1 MPQDKN
7 ELLQEL
13 IDKYAR
19 MYMQMAYRRGVP
31 YDDVEDV
38 VMDAFW
44 SFSRMEKFGTLDD
57 TGNRLMLARIVINK
71 CTDHYRKYGRAE
83 MIGIDDC
90 EAELNKMSS
99 RFGNAL
105 ENKVVED
112 ERSRQIR
119 EVVDNMKEIWR
130 EPVKMYY
137 LEERTTAEISEALG
151 ISEMLC
157 RSRIS
162 RAKKYLKERLKDL
175 WEQS

>member
-1 MPQDKN
+1 MPQDKD
-7 ELLQEL
+7 ELLREL

-19 MYMQMAYRRGVP
+19 MYMKLAYRRGVP

-44 SFSRMEKFGTLDD
+44 SFSRMEQFGTLDD
-57 TGNRLMLARIVINK
+57 NGNKLMLARIVRNK
-71 CTDHYRKYGRAE
+71 CTDHYRKYGRVE
-83 MIGIDDC
+83 LLGIDDC
-90 EAELNKMSS
+90 EVELDRIGGLSGNMPEEWIIAE
-99 RFGNAL
+99 
-105 ENKVVED
+105 
-112 ERSRQIR
+112 ERRREIR
-119 EVVDNMKEIWR
+119 DAIEGLKEIWR

-137 LEERTTAEISEALG
+137 LEGRTTAEISEALG

-162 RAKKYLKERLKDL
+162 RAKKHLEKKLKDL